1 VTAAAAPRVLVVD
14 DEETNRSLLRAVLG
28 REYEVAE
35 AKDGPAGLEQ
45 LARRE
50 FDLVLLDVMMP
61 GMTGYDVC
69 KLIKQ
74 QTAGV
79 FLPVVLLTA
88 LDSQDDRNQGLAAGA
103 DDFLSKP
110 FDRKELELRC
120 RALVRLRRHELLIR
134 EQINELAEMEA
145 LKDDLVHLMVHDLR
159 NPLSGL
165 MGSLGLIQEAVTGG
179 NNPDLQE
186 DVRTAN
192 ESALRLRELLD
203 DVLQVRLLEGRQVPL
218 QHEEVRLSDVA
229 AQAIETMSGDARMRE
244 VEVILHRGADPKIRV
259 DRALVRR
266 SVENLVAN
274 ALKYSAPRGVV
285 DLMVEPVQGGVQL
298 DVADRGPGVP
308 AAAKHVVF
316 QKFGSAET
324 KRGAGRRGY
333 GLGLYLVNLAVA
345 AHGGTASVHDRRDGG
360 AVFRIVLPT
369 VAVAAA
375 A

>member
-1 VTAAAAPRVLVVD
+1 
-14 DEETNRSLLRAVLG
+14 
-28 REYEVAE
+28 
-35 AKDGPAGLEQ
+35 
-45 LARRE
+45 
-50 FDLVLLDVMMP
+50 VLLDVMMP
-61 GMTGYDVC
+61 GMTGYDAC

-74 QTAGV
+74 QAQGV

-120 RALVRLRRHELLIR
+120 RSLVRLRRHELLIR

-165 MGSLGLIQEAVTGG
+165 MGSLGLLQEAVKNGA
-179 NNPDLQE
+179 NPELRE
-186 DVRTAN
+186 DVQTAH
-192 ESALRLRELLD
+192 ESAVRLRDLLD
-203 DVLQVRLLEGRQVPL
+203 DVLQVRLLEGKQVPL
-218 QHEEVRLSDVA
+218 HHEDVRISDVA

-244 VEVILHRGADPKIRV
+244 VEVVLHRGEDPKIQV

-274 ALKYSAPRGVV
+274 ALKYSAPRSVV
-285 DLMVEPVQGGVQL
+285 DLIVEPVQGGVQL

-308 AAAKHVVF
+308 EAAKQVVF
-316 QKFGSAET
+316 EKFGTAES

-360 AVFRIVLPT
+360 AIFRIVLPT
-369 VAVAAA
+369 RAA
-375 A
+375 